1 MIMKKYLH
9 STLHGK
15 GSCETSKDEG
25 EWAQNP
31 DFENA
36 RLIGY
41 FRIARLKFLSFS
53 GLFGLGVIW
62 FGLMYLLHMDE
73 GIRTFDLLK
82 IALLLMMGCLAH
94 LCWRAMLVVEKA
106 LILRQGDAAPRVKHA
121 ICFCHLSSFMVSL
134 LAAVAVY
141 GWLSGKELTLW
152 AMFVAPTVFVAV
164 FKVLMIEH
172 TKRILQWFD
181 SESGQI
187 IYPLNER
194 KGLSQK
200 SHRIISTIYW
210 FFVFTYVLVGIVL
223 YNLW

>member
-1 MIMKKYLH
+1 MKKYLH

-15 GSCETSKDEG
+15 SSCGTSTDEG

-94 LCWRAMLVVEKA
+94 LCWRAMLVV
-106 LILRQGDAAPRVKHA
+106 
-121 ICFCHLSSFMVSL
+121 
-134 LAAVAVY
+134 
-141 GWLSGKELTLW
+141 
-152 AMFVAPTVFVAV
+152 
-164 FKVLMIEH
+164 
-172 TKRILQWFD
+172 
-181 SESGQI
+181 
-187 IYPLNER
+187 
-194 KGLSQK
+194 
-200 SHRIISTIYW
+200 
-210 FFVFTYVLVGIVL
+210 
-223 YNLW
+223 